1 MLNVVVDSSVAIK
14 WVLPE
19 VLQAEANALRE
30 LWDEGQ
36 IQCWAPS
43 LLFAEI
49 GSVFWKRAR
58 KNELSS
64 DECLEAVGL
73 LQSLPWNVTPIEAL
87 SEESLRLA
95 LVYDRTVY
103 DSLYLALAA
112 RLDCD
117 FVTADL
123 RLANSLQ
130 GRFDKAKYLGDWKLG
145 DSETSLPTDV

>member
-36 IQCWAPS
+36 IHCWAPS

-49 GSVFWKRAR
+49 ASVFWKRAR

-64 DECLEAVGL
+64 DVCLEAVGL
-73 LQSLPWNVTPIEAL
+73 LQSLPWNVTPSRPCPKNL
-87 SEESLRLA
+87 CDWRLF
-95 LVYDRTVY
+95 TI
-103 DSLYLALAA
+103 A
-112 RLDCD
+112 RSMTRFIWHLP
-117 FVTADL
+117 
-123 RLANSLQ
+123 Q
-130 GRFDKAKYLGDWKLG
+130 GSIA
-145 DSETSLPTDV
+145 TS